1 MEFIP
6 VKEEGLANIV
16 GTVSL
21 GEQTSGHKYLGVGGR
36 RVRGL
41 KEENNL
47 WWIFSVHT
55 IKIQPQTPEKDFTI
69 SLSFTLGG
77 GVRKALPF
85 SLGSEPV
92 FLGMVMARPISAT
105 QIYSGS
111 HNQSFLC
118 SPRHT
123 HACKENN
130 IFWEIRWPFYHE
142 RKIYNFSVVFR
153 PTNHILLSLDQPTI
167 LLKPF

>member
-1 MEFIP
+1 MPRPKKAAGSLVSQTLSCLLGKICDDSL
-6 VKEEGLANIV
+6 KTLASEGARK
-16 GTVSL
+16 G
-21 GEQTSGHKYLGVGGR
+21 GRDREKGGRREGR

-130 IFWEIRWPFYHE
+130 IF
-142 RKIYNFSVVFR
+142 
-153 PTNHILLSLDQPTI
+153 
-167 LLKPF
+167 